1 MSQSKPI
8 QKRIM
13 IVDDHPIMR
22 YGLAQLINA
31 EEDLEICCEAGSARE
46 ALARLDVADMLPD
59 LMLVDIALPD
69 RNGLELI
76 KDVHAAFEPV
86 ACLAISMHDEELYAE
101 RVLRAGG
108 RGYIMK
114 EEAPGNLVKA
124 IHTVIAGGAF
134 LSDKMS
140 AKMLEII
147 ANGGKPATQ
156 QIDRLS
162 DRELEVFQLIG
173 EGKGS
178 REIAG
183 QLNISMRTVDAHRAH
198 IKEKL
203 GLRDATELTH
213 RAIQWVETGE
223 VT

>member
-1 MSQSKPI
+1 MSQSKLR
-8 QKRIM
+8 KKVIM

-22 YGLAQLINA
+22 YGLARLIDA
-31 EEDLEICCEAGSARE
+31 EEDLEICCEAGSACE
-46 ALARLDVADMLPD
+46 ALAHLERADPLPD

-69 RNGLELI
+69 RSGLELI
-76 KDVHAAFEPV
+76 KDVRAAFEPV

-114 EEAPGNLVKA
+114 EEAPGKLIKA
-124 IHTVIAGGAF
+124 IHQVIAGGAF
-134 LSDKMS
+134 LSEKMS
-140 AKMLEII
+140 ARVVEMM
-147 ANGGKPATQ
+147 AGGGKSGSSVE
-156 QIDRLS
+156 RLS

-203 GLRDATELTH
+203 GLRDATELMH
-213 RAIQWVETGE
+213 RAVQWVETGE
-223 VT
+223 PV